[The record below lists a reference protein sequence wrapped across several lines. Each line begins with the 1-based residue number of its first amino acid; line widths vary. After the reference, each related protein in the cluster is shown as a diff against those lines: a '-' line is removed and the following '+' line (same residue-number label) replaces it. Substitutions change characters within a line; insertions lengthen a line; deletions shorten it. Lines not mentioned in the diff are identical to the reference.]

1 MVSLHL
7 SSAGIG
13 GVALAE
19 SSLHLSSAGTGG
31 VALAESQH
39 SGVHQHPEWNHGE
52 QSGWDLEVHAVAV
65 QELPF
70 PPAHPGLTVPANLQK
85 PLLSGQALTPLDSHE
100 SVEAP

>member
-13 GVALAE
+13 GVAPAE
-19 SSLHLSSAGTGG
+19 SPLHLSSAGTGG

-39 SGVHQHPEWNHGE
+39 SGVHHHPEWSHGE
-52 QSGWDLEVHAVAV
+52 QSGWDLEVHEVAS
-65 QELPF
+65 QELPI
-70 PPAHPGLTVPANLQK
+70 PPAHPGPTVPASQRK
-85 PLLSGQALTPLDSHE
+85 PLLFEQALTPLDSHE

>member
-52 QSGWDLEVHAVAV
+52 QSGWDLEVHAVAF

-70 PPAHPGLTVPANLQK
+70 PLAHSGPILPASLRK
-85 PLLSGQALTPLDSHE
+85 PLLSEQALTPLDSHE

>member
-1 MVSLHL
+1 MLSLHL

-19 SSLHLSSAGTGG
+19 S
-31 VALAESQH
+31 QH
-39 SGVHQHPEWNHGE
+39 SGVHHHPEWNHGE
-52 QSGWDLEVHAVAV
+52 QSGWDLEVHAVAF

-70 PPAHPGLTVPANLQK
+70 PLAHSGPILPASLRK
-85 PLLSGQALTPLDSHE
+85 PLLSEQALTPLDSHE

>member
-19 SSLHLSSAGTGG
+19 SPLHLSSAGIGG

-39 SGVHQHPEWNHGE
+39 SGVHHHPEWNHGV
-52 QSGWDLEVHAVAV
+52 QSGWDLEVHAVAFH
-65 QELPF
+65 ELPI
-70 PPAHPGLTVPANLQK
+70 PLAHSGPILPASLQK
-85 PLLSGQALTPLDSHE
+85 PLLSEQALTPLDSHE

>member
-19 SSLHLSSAGTGG
+19 SPLHLSSAGIGG

-39 SGVHQHPEWNHGE
+39 SGVHLHPEWNHGV
-52 QSGWDLEVHAVAV
+52 QSSLDFEVHAVAL
-65 QELPF
+65 QELPV
-70 PPAHPGLTVPANLQK
+70 PLAHSRPILPTSLRK
-85 PLLSGQALTPLDSHE
+85 PLLSEQTLTPLDSHE